1 MALIENDLVFKAL
14 SVLAME
20 KSLLDVDKKI
30 YDKVIDKLNKDFH
43 CYLPDCYEHPEY
55 LSKILGEWH
64 GNSYRRI
71 IESINLQLAEFSY
84 MDPVRRFLEII
95 NK

>member
-1 MALIENDLVFKAL
+1 MALLENDLVFKAL

-20 KSLLDVDKKI
+20 KSLLDVDKQV
-30 YDKVIDKLNKDFH
+30 YDKVIDKLNKDFN

-55 LSKILGEWH
+55 LSEILGEWYEKSH
-64 GNSYRRI
+64 HKI
-71 IESINLQLAEFSY
+71 VESINLQLAEFSY
-84 MDPVRRFLEII
+84 QEPVKRFLEII